1 MMRKYKV
8 YEIAEPS
15 ESTVVEAKNMQEA
28 KSIAL
33 ENMYDLDWRDD
44 PLFTPPRYLVK
55 RYEEDE

>member
-8 YEIAEPS
+8 YEIQERA

-44 PLFTPPRYLVK
+44 PLDRPARYLVK
-55 RYEEDE
+55 RYEEDA